1 MAITSAISSSRAVWH
16 VRGSWSARDD
26 RTASAVWLGILWV
39 GMIAGFSVDF
49 PRYLHENP
57 PAPKGIL
64 ALHAPV
70 FIVWLLILTAQV
82 LLVLRD
88 RVSWHRK
95 LGWFAAGWAGL
106 MAVMGPWAAMAS
118 QAVNLHN
125 PPLGNPPFI
134 SVNIVDIGGFLVLL
148 AWGFTLRKNPAA
160 HKRMMIL
167 ATVSLADPGF
177 SRFSSYLIPTEPH
190 SVIPWFLCV
199 FYGNALL
206 VLLMLAWDWWNR
218 RLVRSFVVG
227 SVALLAAEYVAS
239 LVYFWG
245 PWRALT
251 TEWVLAWAKHFA

>member
-1 MAITSAISSSRAVWH
+1 
-16 VRGSWSARDD
+16 
-26 RTASAVWLGILWV
+26 
-39 GMIAGFSVDF
+39 
-49 PRYLHENP
+49 
-57 PAPKGIL
+57 L

-125 PPLGNPPFI
+125 PPLGDPQFI

-177 SRFSSYLIPTEPH
+177 ARFSAYVIPTEPH
-190 SVIPWFLCV
+190 SVIPWFLWM

-227 SVALLAAEYVAS
+227 SAALLAAEYVAS
-239 LVYFWG
+239 LLYFWG
-245 PWRALT
+245 PWKTLT